1 MDWTCTHMK
10 PIEAHVCCD
19 LPVSSTFCLWI
30 AKQSVFSV
38 FGYCSE
44 ACVWYI
50 CKCRKHYGRLMKLLV
65 QKTRISIL
73 HLMDFWVDTF
83 LLKDA
88 FPAQQPRTCQYCL
101 WKVLFCDHIGKLFI
115 GLLNNSGQGLL
126 QIQGLLCLER
136 SLTYSEE
143 LEISHTASL
152 IVSWGGNGHQLSL
165 CSVLIVPELSSEECL
180 LTCSYW
186 YLY

>member
-1 MDWTCTHMK
+1 MITILEVIASAQLYLVSGLLKWTGH
-10 PIEAHVCCD
+10 AHVWSPLKHMFVVVCM
-19 LPVSSTFCLWI
+19 LAPLFAYRLLSSLEFN
-30 AKQSVFSV
+30 V

-50 CKCRKHYGRLMKLLV
+50 CKCRKHYGRRMKLLV

-101 WKVLFCDHIGKLFI
+101 WKVLFCGHIGKLFI
-115 GLLNNSGQGLL
+115 GLLNNSGRGLL
-126 QIQGLLCLER
+126 QIQGLFGSWEVSHIQWR
-136 SLTYSEE
+136 IRNFPHSFTYR
-143 LEISHTASL
+143 
-152 IVSWGGNGHQLSL
+152 
-165 CSVLIVPELSSEECL
+165 
-180 LTCSYW
+180 
-186 YLY
+186 